1 MAESTLADVKSG
13 LGNRIAPP
21 RFVAFALIAVVG
33 IVAGTLALGWRQ
45 GVMAGFDAGALVFLL
60 SCLSLLDDKVTE
72 MRAAA
77 ARNDANRAVLLAITI
92 GVTLVILVAVGAEL
106 GEKGGTSAAS
116 TALIVATLVLVW
128 LFSNT
133 VYALHYGHLFY
144 MAGDDGKDCGG
155 LDVPDTDEPD
165 YWDLLYFSC
174 TMGMTFQTSDIEIT
188 SGRIRRVALA
198 HGLIAF
204 VFNIGVLAF
213 TINVLGGGG

>member
-45 GVMAGFDAGALVFLL
+45 GVMAGFDAGALVFRLP
-60 SCLSLLDDKVTE
+60 CLSLLDDKVTE